1 MARRVLV
8 ATTTRGA
15 TRALAHQGSA
25 VHAHHQQI
33 ARLLE
38 QRLGPAHARLFAE
51 PLADPARD
59 TVDWYAAVDGVPKPL
74 AALPPE
80 RAATARAELERL
92 SADIS
97 GLARTL
103 AEDAQPH
110 RRNIARILELA
121 LHHVGD
127 AAIHVVG
134 DGVVDGETDGQVVL
148 VGWGFAPADAEAE
161 AAPVSRVGPDRPAP
175 PAASPAVAAQSMA
188 AATIA
193 PTTIAPTPIVT
204 APLVP
209 PAESGGTGWIA
220 WLLWFLLGILIA
232 LGLLGGQR
240 LYARWIEA
248 RSADPGVA
256 QLAESRSR
264 EVALREELGR
274 LRRDAAVKRR
284 QCAVDQKASEF
295 DKRLGAAGGRTGE
308 ITVTLIWS
316 SEADLD
322 LHVRCPSGAIVGITA
337 KTGCDGELDVD
348 ANVKD
353 PTTSPVENI
362 RWAEGRAPAG
372 KFQVYV
378 RNYDPRG
385 DGDKGT
391 AFKLRVSVKDKT
403 EYVDGTV
410 VKADGAK
417 PVTTFTVETG
427 PPGAA
432 PPAALPAVPPAAP
445 PAAAPPR

>member
-15 TRALAHQGSA
+15 MRALAHQGSA

-59 TVDWYAAVDGVPKPL
+59 TVDWYAAVDGTPKPL
-74 AALPPE
+74 SALPAD
-80 RAATARAELERL
+80 RAATARLQLDRLTAEIV
-92 SADIS
+92 A
-97 GLARTL
+97 LAASL
-103 AEDAQPH
+103 AGDPQPH
-110 RRNIARILELA
+110 RRNIARILDLA
-121 LHHVGD
+121 LQHPGD
-127 AAIHVVG
+127 GSIHVVE
-134 DGVVDGETDGQVVL
+134 GEGHDDQVVL
-148 VGWGFAPADAEAE
+148 AGWGFAPADADAA
-161 AAPVSRVGPDRPAP
+161 AAPVSRLAPDRPMP
-175 PAASPAVAAQSMA
+175 PAAAAGVPAAVAPTIVVPVA
-188 AATIA
+188 AA
-193 PTTIAPTPIVT
+193 
-204 APLVP
+204 
-209 PAESGGTGWIA
+209 SGPSWIA

-240 LYARWIEA
+240 LYAQWIEA
-248 RSADPGVA
+248 RSADPGAA
-256 QLAESRSR
+256 QLAESRAR

-274 LRRDAAVKRR
+274 LRREAAVKRR
-284 QCAVDQKASEF
+284 QCVVDQKASEF
-295 DKRLGAAGGRTGE
+295 DKRLGAAGGKTGE
-308 ITVTLIWS
+308 ITITLIWS

-322 LHVRCPSGAIVGITA
+322 LHARCPSGEIVGITA
-337 KTGCDGELDVD
+337 KAGCGGELDVD

-362 RWAEGRAPAG
+362 RWLAGKAPAG

-391 AFKLRVSVKDKT
+391 SFKLRVTVKDKT

-410 VKADGAK
+410 TKAEGAK
-417 PVTTFTVETG
+417 PVTTFTVEADPRATAPSG
-427 PPGAA
+427 NPPAASPPSAA
-432 PPAALPAVPPAAP
+432 PPAIPVP